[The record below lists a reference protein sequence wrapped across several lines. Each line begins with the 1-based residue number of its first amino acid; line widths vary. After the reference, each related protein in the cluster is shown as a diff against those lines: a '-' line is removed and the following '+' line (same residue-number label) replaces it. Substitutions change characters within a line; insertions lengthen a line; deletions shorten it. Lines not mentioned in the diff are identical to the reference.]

1 MNPSTM
7 IERLRQRYPK
17 RYTLP
22 TETVIRQEI
31 SQLFLKQ
38 KTSEDANCEGEDADE
53 DRVRKT
59 QSKRARIPVVYVN
72 KLEEYLQGVDD
83 YRTLKGNHAYAKIV
97 EDFKGDD
104 GSLPSNF
111 PAEAIIKRKFAAL
124 KGTFK
129 VRQVAEF
136 IQLHN
141 LIRIF
146 T

>member
-1 MNPSTM
+1 MRSQEKKMDPSTM
-7 IERLRQRYPK
+7 IERLRQKYPK

-22 TETVIRQEI
+22 TETVIKQEI
-31 SQLFLKQ
+31 SLKQ
-38 KTSEDANCEGEDADE
+38 KTSEDANCEGEDAGE

-136 IQLHN
+136 I
-141 LIRIF
+141 
-146 T
+146 